1 MTNLQFY
8 CGHSLCAGTPYQS
21 CSLVFL
27 AIKHC
32 MLDLTTTL
40 VVDTSRSADEAI
52 LGHEGRG
59 KGETRMKH
67 LMLNQLLR
75 FGLPFLI
82 LSSRQNTIIKQ
93 IFRI

>member
-1 MTNLQFY
+1 MVVVVY
-8 CGHSLCAGTPYQS
+8 M
-21 CSLVFL
+21 
-27 AIKHC
+27 KHC
-32 MLDLTTTL
+32 MLDLTTNL
-40 VVDTSRSADEAI
+40 VVDTKLSPDEATF
-52 LGHEGRG
+52 GHEGRG

-67 LMLNQLLR
+67 LMSNQCVR

>member
-1 MTNLQFY
+1 M
-8 CGHSLCAGTPYQS
+8 
-21 CSLVFL
+21 
-27 AIKHC
+27 KHC
-32 MLDLTTTL
+32 MLDLTTGL
-40 VVDTSRSADEAI
+40 VVDTDRSSDEAI

-59 KGETRMKH
+59 KGGTRMKH
-67 LMLNQLLR
+67 LMSNQCVR